1 MAKFTAREYGQFIYF
16 PYQRRNRE
24 DFAASPLS
32 GRLLAVFKITRL
44 SKRPQR
50 PSRLHD
56 DRSWGQYGIELS
68 LCLRSFKDAYKRF

>member
-16 PYQRRNRE
+16 PYQRRNPE

-44 SKRPQR
+44 SKRP
-50 PSRLHD
+50 PRLHD

-68 LCLRSFKDAYKRF
+68 LCLGSFKDDI